1 MTPKRDVK
9 KDKKV
14 TVLLYP
20 TRRIT
25 RPDPVYEPA
34 NVIPSIYYEEELTK
48 AFDLSPTH
56 PFGEPTV

>member
-1 MTPKRDVK
+1 MTSKMDVE
-9 KDKKV
+9 KDKKI

-20 TRRIT
+20 KHRT

-34 NVIPSIYYEEELTK
+34 NIIPSIYYEEELTK